1 MCFGNAPN
9 VLAARAGKA
18 SCDPNPCCWCVASR
32 AQLASANALTQHPFP
47 IFCGR
52 APLNFWMSLQKVSF
66 FMSQRS
72 TVFGSA
78 YDNDVAGAVHHS
90 FCKPGLLWACDC
102 PPFKNM
108 DSINLIY
115 PYLTMLFWLCCK
127 AMVQKWKLAVQRM
140 VKRSCHFIISCP
152 STYSES
158 KHPGTNNRV
167 PSFLRKCQVALVAR
181 IRNACETA
189 GKLISVDVA
198 LHWGD
203 SHPLSAQSL
212 AGTSTICLGHSH
224 ESPSAGWA
232 YVAPPFST
240 RCRSCRCSFTFVAI
254 SVKQVMFWNL
264 AENSFLGSLPKRL
277 RSYKN
282 SSCKRRL

>member
-1 MCFGNAPN
+1 MRPFGCAAKQCF
-9 VLAARAGKA
+9 K
-18 SCDPNPCCWCVASR
+18 
-32 AQLASANALTQHPFP
+32 
-47 IFCGR
+47 
-52 APLNFWMSLQKVSF
+52 
-66 FMSQRS
+66 
-72 TVFGSA
+72 
-78 YDNDVAGAVHHS
+78 
-90 FCKPGLLWACDC
+90 
-102 PPFKNM
+102 
-108 DSINLIY
+108 
-115 PYLTMLFWLCCK
+115 
-127 AMVQKWKLAVQRM
+127 KWKLAVQRM
-140 VKRSCHFIISCP
+140 VKWCETILKQCETFMSFHHFMSI
-152 STYSES
+152 YSES
-158 KHPGTNNRV
+158 KHPGTNHRV

-189 GKLISVDVA
+189 VKLISVDVA

-264 AENSFLGSLPKRL
+264 AENSFLGTFAIIQNFQL
-277 RSYKN
+277 
-282 SSCKRRL
+282 